1 MEFAFGIL
9 LLLTLIVYMYGLITG
24 KVDLMVGT
32 LLIAVAWTVIGLIAG
47 TVTLENINQQIFH
60 NGPLSWGTAAVIV
73 AFGSFFGRVLVTS
86 GIAATLIR
94 KTVEL
99 GGDRV
104 ALTTVLL

>member
-1 MEFAFGIL
+1 MEFALGIL

-60 NGPLSWGTAAVIV
+60 YGPLSWGTAAR
-73 AFGSFFGRVLVTS
+73 F
-86 GIAATLIR
+86 
-94 KTVEL
+94 
-99 GGDRV
+99 
-104 ALTTVLL
+104 